1 MGLGEESD
9 SIIIFSHTHLPL
21 DLLLVMARRVPPSGP
36 SHLSKADSILRLEE
50 LEVLR
55 VSDVEGV
62 TVPRPHEPLA
72 FTEKLLIPPDLN
84 VIESEST

>member
-1 MGLGEESD
+1 
-9 SIIIFSHTHLPL
+9 
-21 DLLLVMARRVPPSGP
+21 MARRAPPSGP

-62 TVPRPHEPLA
+62 VVPRPNDPLA
-72 FTEKLLIPPDLN
+72 FMEKLLIPPDVN
-84 VIESEST
+84 DIESESA